1 MDKIRCERCGLE
13 KGEKYPI
20 NVKYYERAKQ
30 TLCDCC
36 IDIFDGN
43 SWGYNSLKDKFG
55 AEQAKK
61 MLTLGFRE
69 VPYGFKINRSCIYD
83 AYIDDNNILDFLE
96 RVNQYANLT
105 NSELEADN
113 KALEERIKNM
123 TYEDVKDDIL
133 ECLKE
138 MIKTGVEIYG
148 KETLK
153 KFIESL
159 E

>member
-20 NVKYYERAKQ
+20 DVKYYEHAKQ
-30 TLCDCC
+30 ILCDCC
-36 IDIFDGN
+36 IDVFNGD
-43 SWGYNSLKDKFG
+43 SWGYNNLKRYFG
-55 AEQAKK
+55 AEQAKRI
-61 MLTLGFRE
+61 LTLGFRE
-69 VPYGFKINRSCIYD
+69 VPYGFKICKGLPIFFGEE
-83 AYIDDNNILDFLE
+83 NNFENINEF
-96 RVNQYANLT
+96 ANVL

-123 TYEDVKDDIL
+123 TYEDAKDDVL

-138 MIKTGVEIYG
+138 IIKTGVEIYG